1 MSLCLFSDRNIDKNL
16 RSLPASSIKLV
27 VESLLDLLPEE
38 SAPAVI
44 VVKQERP
51 ASRIPNG
58 KVDAERSTY
67 DPGMMYL
74 LELATIL
81 TLRDQGTLEATG
93 ERLLAS
99 LQAFVR
105 DAKNIHSLALS
116 RIIYYLLNLL
126 RLSHVSSR
134 MISKG
139 THLTNMTAG
148 TTFHASASYPPRY
161 LWV

>member
-1 MSLCLFSDRNIDKNL
+1 MADYNIDEGL
-16 RSLPASSIKLV
+16 RSLPASSVKLV

-51 ASRIPNG
+51 ASRVANG

-67 DPGMMYL
+67 DPGMIYL

-93 ERLLAS
+93 ERLLTS

-134 MISKG
+134 VVSKIS
-139 THLTNMTAG
+139 HLTNMT
-148 TTFHASASYPPRY
+148 
-161 LWV
+161 L